1 MLIEH
6 SPRALSFMQYC
17 TAAKQIQITLYC
29 NGLMFIIMGNDCECS
44 NCNGTLKMVAW
55 FHLPG
60 YIRYKPLAIE
70 TQMINTGTWVRCSVE
85 HSPRALSFMQY
96 CTAAKQIQITL
107 YCNGLMFIIMGND
120 CECSNCNGALK
131 MVAWFHLRGYIR
143 YKPLAIET
151 QMINTGTWVR
161 CS

>member
-60 YIRYKPLAIE
+60 YICYKPLAIE
-70 TQMINTGTWVRCSVE
+70 TQMINTGT
-85 HSPRALSFMQY
+85 
-96 CTAAKQIQITL
+96 
-107 YCNGLMFIIMGND
+107 
-120 CECSNCNGALK
+120 
-131 MVAWFHLRGYIR
+131 
-143 YKPLAIET
+143 
-151 QMINTGTWVR
+151 
-161 CS
+161 